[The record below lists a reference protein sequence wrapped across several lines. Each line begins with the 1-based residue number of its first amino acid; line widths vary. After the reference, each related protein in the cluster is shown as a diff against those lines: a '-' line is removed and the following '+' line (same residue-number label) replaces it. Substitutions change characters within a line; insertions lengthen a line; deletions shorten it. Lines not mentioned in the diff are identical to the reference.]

1 MVYES
6 ELEYTENPPV
16 AKKYTLNN
24 LDTIFDT
31 VVVGSGPGG
40 SIAALRLLEKGEKVA
55 IIESGAAYSS
65 GQIKHHS
72 LDQTKYQ
79 FSKQG
84 MTFCLGNIPMLFAE
98 GSTYGG
104 GSEVNSGLYF
114 KLTEPYRDKLL
125 KKANITED
133 EWIKKEQHI
142 EKMLSVQD
150 SPKLNKQLTQSALVK
165 GSNIEGITCEE
176 VPRWRKYLPIEEHQG
191 MQVTYLEKARD
202 LGLKI
207 LTKIIILKK

>member
-1 MVYES
+1 MRINSNNKLLWKITDTLGYEKKDKNFDLIISRLKETGFIYFFFIVSYIFNILSISKRIVELNKKFILFKFISGVIILVYES
-6 ELEYTENPPV
+6 EIEYTENPPV
-16 AKKYTLNN
+16 TKKYTVNN
-24 LDTIFDT
+24 LDTIYDT

-79 FSKQG
+79 FNKQG

-114 KLTEPYRDKLL
+114 KLR
-125 KKANITED
+125 
-133 EWIKKEQHI
+133 
-142 EKMLSVQD
+142 
-150 SPKLNKQLTQSALVK
+150 
-165 GSNIEGITCEE
+165 
-176 VPRWRKYLPIEEHQG
+176 PI
-191 MQVTYLEKARD
+191 
-202 LGLKI
+202 
-207 LTKIIILKK
+207 